1 MNNMITTAA
10 RQLAAV
16 LVIFLGASFS
26 IDASAWSMGGHRV
39 TGVIAARD
47 IAASPARVIEALT
60 VIMRSHPAAAAFES
74 RVNEAGSEPVTRLE
88 RLFAEMAQWPDE
100 VRSGPL
106 KNYHRGSWHT
116 IDIPYIAAGFKPAF
130 EPQVA
135 AENLLTAL
143 RENTRTA
150 ADASAP
156 AADRAVALCWIFHLV
171 GDMHQPLHA
180 ATLYNAVFP
189 DGDRH
194 GGLFWVRPPSGN
206 DAVSLHYF
214 WDSIVHRSQKM
225 PDVERTA
232 TQLLNAYAPAALD
245 EMRERPYRG
254 ADSFERWARE
264 ESHRLAIS
272 EGYRNG
278 QLAGAAERRNAPHLV
293 EEYVANARALATRRM
308 ALAGYR
314 LAEVLRAI
322 FP

>member
-1 MNNMITTAA
+1 MILPMRTLLLTALSVL
-10 RQLAAV
+10 LAAM
-16 LVIFLGASFS
+16 FS
-26 IDASAWSMGGHRV
+26 SESLAWSMGGHRV
-39 TGVIAARD
+39 TGVIAARV
-47 IAASPARVIEALT
+47 IAVSPARVIEALT
-60 VIMRSHPAAAAFES
+60 LIMRSHPAAVAFES
-74 RVNEAGSEPVTRLE
+74 RVNEAGSDPAARLE

-116 IDIPYIAAGFKPAF
+116 IDIPFVAAGFKPAF

-143 RENTRTA
+143 RENARIA
-150 ADASAP
+150 ADLSAP

-180 ATLYNAVFP
+180 ATLFNAAFP

-194 GGLFWVRPPSGN
+194 GGLFWVRPPWGN

-214 WDSIVHRSQKM
+214 WDSVVQRSQKM

-232 TQLLNAYAPAALD
+232 AQLLNSYAPAALD

-254 ADSFERWARE
+254 TDSFDRWARE

-272 EGYRNG
+272 ESYRNG
-278 QLAGAAERRNAPHLV
+278 QLAGAAERRNAPHLA
-293 EEYVANARALATRRM
+293 EEYVVNARALAARRM
-308 ALAGYR
+308 ALSGHR